1 MKVCTKFN
9 EIVEVDEKKIV
20 EFPEGLLG
28 FERVKKFAIID
39 SEYEPFIWLQSVENK
54 ELAFL
59 MIDPFLICPG
69 YEVDIDDE
77 SLKKIGADSPENII
91 IMTIVTIP
99 GDGSNIT
106 ANFLGPIVIN
116 RKNNKCLQ
124 YVLSDNKWSTK
135 FDIVKALKAQKGE

>member
-1 MKVCTKFN
+1 M
-9 EIVEVDEKKIV
+9 
-20 EFPEGLLG
+20 G
-28 FERVKKFAIID
+28 FESVKKFAIID

-135 FDIVKALKAQKGE
+135 FDIVKALKA